1 MAFLVNWLY
10 CACQD
15 EVNVPNTLCQP
26 TLVSQMT
33 LKQIH
38 FKLSRIQ
45 HCTII
50 CYNKPGQLCW
60 QSAKTLDSH
69 PFPGKHGERWT
80 KSCLYSQYHQHLIIP
95 QGDHAMVRAWRPLGP
110 ESSGR
115 LVKVCHNTGH
125 DINKLIND
133 TIWELP
139 VINQNVEVVPSTTI
153 TRTWTTEDSI
163 KTTKN
168 WQDVKMVKQQQINN
182 NSKSTTAS
190 QQQQQQQ
197 HCLFWKQWKWSNKKK
212 HNKTET
218 ISTTESTASHKKV
231 DSNICFW
238 H

>member
-1 MAFLVNWLY
+1 
-10 CACQD
+10 
-15 EVNVPNTLCQP
+15 
-26 TLVSQMT
+26 
-33 LKQIH
+33 
-38 FKLSRIQ
+38 
-45 HCTII
+45 
-50 CYNKPGQLCW
+50 
-60 QSAKTLDSH
+60 
-69 PFPGKHGERWT
+69 
-80 KSCLYSQYHQHLIIP
+80 
-95 QGDHAMVRAWRPLGP
+95 MVRAWRPLGP

-133 TIWELP
+133 AIWELP
-139 VINQNVEVVPSTTI
+139 VINQNVEVVSSTTI

-212 HNKTET
+212 HNKTAT

-238 H
+238 HLGVVTNSISETITTHKFYNFMWWLIVYNYKISHSAGFVQLVMFLMLN